1 MKLNKENIKQ
11 IALIATGV
19 FLIGIGYFNYS
30 LEVKEN
36 EDIKIGQR
44 NSNEIN
50 LGDVELVN
58 TKPIEDV
65 GIIVPNDELLQINS
79 IENISQAEEVDK
91 SENENNIKNEM
102 IIQESN
108 YFQETRLEREKMYSE
123 MIETYEKLIK
133 SESTPNDQKAISAQ
147 EISNITNIKNGI
159 MISENLIKNKGFD
172 DVIVLVNN
180 NTASVVVKSYNL
192 NQEQISKIQN
202 IIQRELKIETKNIN
216 ISNKF

>member
-65 GIIVPNDELLQINS
+65 GIIVPNDELLQKNS
-79 IENISQAEEVDK
+79 KENFSQVDK
-91 SENENNIKNEM
+91 TQYENNIKNE
-102 IIQESN
+102 IVIQESN

-123 MIETYEKLIK
+123 MIETYEKLIE
-133 SESTPNDQKAISAQ
+133 SGSTPNDQKAISAQ

-159 MISENLIKNKGFD
+159 MISENLIKNKGFE
-172 DVIVLVNN
+172 DVIILVNN
-180 NTASVVVKSYNL
+180 DTASVVVKSYNL

>member
-65 GIIVPNDELLQINS
+65 GIIVPNDELLQKNS
-79 IENISQAEEVDK
+79 KENFSQVDK
-91 SENENNIKNEM
+91 TQYENNIKNE
-102 IIQESN
+102 IVIQESN

-159 MISENLIKNKGFD
+159 MISENLIKNKGFE
-172 DVIVLVNN
+172 DVIILVNN
-180 NTASVVVKSYNL
+180 DTASVVVKSYNL